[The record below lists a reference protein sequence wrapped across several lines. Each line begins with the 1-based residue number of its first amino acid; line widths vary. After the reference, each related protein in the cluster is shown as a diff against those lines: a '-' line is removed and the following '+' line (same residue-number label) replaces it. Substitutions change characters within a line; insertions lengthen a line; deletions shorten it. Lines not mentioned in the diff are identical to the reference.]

1 VLIGVCPVCGAQP
14 PAHAVVCP
22 HDGTELVSAEG
33 DPLLGTVV
41 GTYKVLRRLGIG
53 GMGAV
58 YEGREVNIDKRAAL
72 KIVHPHLSADPRLP
86 SVLAE
91 AKAVNAI
98 GDEGIVDIYGFGTLP
113 DGQPYLVME
122 LLEGESLEARLARQK
137 KLSVQEAIALMVPL
151 LQALE
156 AAHAAGFVH
165 RDIKSANVFIVE
177 RPNRAPFPKLLDFG
191 IAQSIKAG
199 ATDALGTPGYVSPE
213 QADNVNVGAKAD
225 LYSVGVLLFEM
236 LSGRLPFDDADWQE
250 QLRKHREAPRPSL
263 KGLAEVPEALDA
275 LVRGL
280 MSVEPRL
287 RPASAA
293 AVRASLLQLRE
304 ELTPKRRSRAG
315 LAAGL
320 GAGVLALVAFLV
332 LRQPPPAV
340 PVPVGPTPA
349 AEDPVAKAAAAAAA
363 DVEAQLAKSSIDA
376 VEPLLAG
383 EAAFPKRPAWEA
395 LRGKVS
401 AALRLSAQGALA
413 KDDAEGAQR
422 ALTALSK
429 LAPLPKGDPL
439 EAQVH
444 RVSFALRSGMVR
456 VGEVFIDRYEHPN
469 RAGVLPTTKV
479 DWAEAVKLCEGAGK
493 HLCSEQ
499 EWETACRGAAHL
511 TFPYGPKYEKGRCLS
526 KSPRARGPV
535 AAGARKGCVGEAGVF
550 DLSGNVAEWTS
561 TPVREDAPQRVTRG
575 GSYFQSDAKLSCEAR
590 DYALPGLGG
599 AAHLG
604 LRCCL

>member
-1 VLIGVCPVCGAQP
+1 MCPVCGTQP
-14 PAHAVVCP
+14 PPNAVVCP

-33 DPLLGTVV
+33 DPLLGTLV

-58 YEGREVNIDKRAAL
+58 YEGRETNIDKRAAL
-72 KIVHPHLSADPRLP
+72 KIVHPHLATNPRLP

-113 DGQPYLVME
+113 DGRPYLVME

-137 KLSVQEAIALMVPL
+137 KLSVQEAIALLLPL

-165 RDIKSANVFIVE
+165 RDIKSANVFIVQ
-177 RPNRAPFPKLLDFG
+177 RPNREPFPKLLDFG

-213 QADNVNVGAKAD
+213 QAENVNVGAKAD
-225 LYSVGVLLFEM
+225 LYSVGVLMFEM
-236 LSGRLPFDDADWQE
+236 LSGRLPFDDANWRE

-263 KGLAEVPEALDA
+263 QGLAEVPEALDV

-293 AVRASLLQLRE
+293 AVRASLLQVRE
-304 ELTPKRRSRAG
+304 GLTPRRRSRTG
-315 LAAGL
+315 LLGVGLGFGLLAAVGF
-320 GAGVLALVAFLV
+320 LALL
-332 LRQPPPAV
+332 PPA
-340 PVPVGPTPA
+340 PVTPVGTLP
-349 AEDPVAKAAAAAAA
+349 AEDPVATAAAAAAA
-363 DVEAQLAKSSIDA
+363 EVEAQLARSPLDA

-395 LRGKVS
+395 LRGKTS
-401 AALRLSAQGALA
+401 AALRLAAQGALS
-413 KDDAEGAQR
+413 KDDADGAQR
-422 ALTALSK
+422 ALSALAK
-429 LAPLPKGDPL
+429 LKPLPKGDPL
-439 EAQVH
+439 EAQVQ

-469 RAGVLPTTKV
+469 RAGALPTTRV
-479 DWAEAVKLCEGAGK
+479 DWGDAVKLCESAGK

-499 EWETACRGAAHL
+499 EWETACRGAARHA
-511 TFPYGPKYEKGRCLS
+511 FPYGPEYQRGRCLS
-526 KSPRARGPV
+526 KAPRVRRPV
-535 AAGARKGCVGEAGVF
+535 AAGARKGCVGEGGVF

-561 TPVREDAPQRVTRG
+561 TPLREDAPQRVTRG
-575 GSYFQSDAKLSCEAR
+575 GSFFQSDAKLSCEAR